1 MSTDRIV
8 LTFAALVVLVGS
20 LLAATVSS
28 WFLLMPTFV
37 GLNLL
42 QAQFT
47 KFCPLAMILGRA
59 GCPCGSLFRC

>member
-8 LTFAALVVLVGS
+8 LVFAALMILTGTA
-20 LLAATVSS
+20 LAASVSP
-28 WFLLMPTFV
+28 WFLVMPAFV

-47 KFCPLAMILGRA
+47 GFCPLAKVLTA
-59 GCPCGSLFRC
+59 SGCERGSLFR